1 MEIKDILNKPL
12 QSDAMALLKSL
23 PDKSVDVI
31 LTDIP
36 YNEVNRV
43 SNWLRKL
50 DKGNADVL
58 VLNLQELLKEF
69 DRVCKWS
76 IYVFCGF
83 RQFSEIMW
91 YFKDNNFSDRCIV
104 WEKTN
109 PSPMNAKT
117 LYVSWVEL
125 CAFGKRKWVN
135 ATYNGWY
142 KNTVLRYPTSR
153 KIGHTTPKNLEM
165 FKFLLEKSTKEGDIV
180 LDTFAG
186 SFTTAVAAKLLNRNF
201 ICSDLEQEYVDI
213 WTNRLAEIVKK

>member
-1 MEIKDILNKPL
+1 MELANILNKPL
-12 QSDAMALLKSL
+12 QSDAIDLLKSL

-36 YNEVNRV
+36 YNEVNRT

-50 DKGNADVL
+50 DKWNADIL
-58 VLNLQELLKEF
+58 ELNLQDLMKEF

-76 IYVFCGF
+76 IYVFCWF

-91 YFKDNNFSDRCIV
+91 YFKDNGFSDRCIV

-135 ATYNGWY
+135 ATYNGGY
-142 KNTVLRYPTSR
+142 KNTVLRYPISR
-153 KIGHTTPKNLEM
+153 KIWHTTPKNLEM
-165 FKFLLEKSTKEGDIV
+165 FKFLIEKSSKEWDVIC
-180 LDTFAG
+180 DPFAG
-186 SFTTAVAAKLLNRNF
+186 SFTTAVAAKELNRNF
-201 ICSDLEQEYVDI
+201 ICSDLSQEYI
-213 WTNRLAEIVKK
+213 ELGTKRINGEL